1 MLKFKVYGN
10 PATKKNNGRIIK
22 IKHGKR
28 KGKYALI
35 PSEKYEQ
42 YEKNFV
48 RQIVGN
54 LRQEID
60 YPVNVKAIYYR
71 ATKHRVD
78 ISNLHSALHD
88 CLVKAKVL
96 KDDNYKIIAS
106 TDGSRV
112 RFDRDNPRVEVE
124 IEKEYER

>member
-1 MLKFKVYGN
+1 MLKFTVYGN
-10 PATKKNNGRIIK
+10 PTTKKNSSRIVRVKGRIMV
-22 IKHGKR
+22 
-28 KGKYALI
+28 I
-35 PSEKYEQ
+35 PSKAYTQ
-42 YEKNFV
+42 YEKDFE
-48 RQIVGN
+48 RQITGN

-124 IEKEYER
+124 IERVGCNEK